1 LVLETKER
9 CGDYRPVVS
18 KNAVANLV
26 IGSQEPGDN
35 FDILR
40 TKVVVKSKFRFLYSN
55 VGLEIIK
62 FLALGKSS

>member
-1 LVLETKER
+1 M
-9 CGDYRPVVS
+9 S

-40 TKVVVKSKFRFLYSN
+40 TKVVSPTQNFDFCIPML
-55 VGLEIIK
+55 GLRS
-62 FLALGKSS
+62 LSSLR